1 VSARTFFD
9 EIFIAFGHSSAR
21 NIVGRSRIG
30 FCWQRCHH
38 SRSEGNLIMKFGNL
52 SALSAAALLAG
63 GISFAMAQSNPAPS
77 GSSGS
82 MATPQ
87 GQCWDAASNTIKDK
101 SGSPSGS
108 KTPGGV
114 TTGSAPSGQNNNT
127 KGTGNSS
134 ARPAAAANINIF

>member
-1 VSARTFFD
+1 MKL
-9 EIFIAFGHSSAR
+9 
-21 NIVGRSRIG
+21 
-30 FCWQRCHH
+30 
-38 SRSEGNLIMKFGNL
+38 GNLTV
-52 SALSAAALLAG
+52 LSAAALLAG

-82 MATPQ
+82 SGAMATPE

-101 SGSPSGS
+101 SGSQSGA

-114 TTGSAPSGQNNNT
+114 TTGAAPSGQNNNA

-134 ARPAAAANINIF
+134 TRPSAAANLPTC